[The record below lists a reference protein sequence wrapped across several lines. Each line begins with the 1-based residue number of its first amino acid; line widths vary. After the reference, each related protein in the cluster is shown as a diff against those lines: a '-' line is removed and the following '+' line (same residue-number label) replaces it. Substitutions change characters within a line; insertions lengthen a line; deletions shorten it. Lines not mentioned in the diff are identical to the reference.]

1 MAMKRWNAG
10 LYTRLSREDGD
21 KLQSDSIVNQRA
33 LLLDYLKTEP
43 AIAYV
48 DSYTDD
54 GYTGANFDRPEF
66 QRLLRDVRSG
76 RIDCIVVKDL
86 SRFGRNYLA
95 TGYYLEELFPQLN
108 VRFIA
113 LGDHLDSH
121 LRPEELSGL
130 TLPIKNLLNEEY
142 CKDISKKVRS
152 VLDAKRRRGE
162 FIGNF
167 APYGYEKDPADRH
180 RLQCDPQT
188 GQTVQQI
195 FRWYLQGRS
204 LRAIARQ
211 LNCDGVLS
219 PAAYRQQHAQRCGL
233 EPAGP
238 QPLWGVSTIRRILT
252 SQVYLGH
259 LVQGQR
265 TTKSH
270 KLRTPVAVDPAE
282 WIVVEHTHPPLICQQ
297 EFDQVQ
303 ALLSRHSRSA
313 PGRGGAYP
321 LAGLIYCAE
330 CGRAMNRKVSGGRA
344 YYVCATHKLS
354 PQACASHTIREDALF
369 AAIVT
374 ALADQIAAL
383 PRREDSYAPPVWVQ
397 EQKAALAGA
406 ILKLRQQ
413 VCQLQERRLGL
424 YEDLKQGLLTQQD
437 YHALRERYAQALDS
451 ARQELDRL
459 ELQQRQA
466 VAPQP
471 ADPGLAAFCQGLPQ
485 AGLPR
490 AAALQLIQGVW
501 VHSGQEA
508 TLLLRAKP
516 VCLCSGDLGHE

>member
-1 MAMKRWNAG
+1 MKRWNAG

-219 PAAYRQQHAQRCGL
+219 PAAYRQQH
-233 EPAGP
+233 
-238 QPLWGVSTIRRILT
+238 
-252 SQVYLGH
+252 
-259 LVQGQR
+259 
-265 TTKSH
+265 
-270 KLRTPVAVDPAE
+270 
-282 WIVVEHTHPPLICQQ
+282 
-297 EFDQVQ
+297 
-303 ALLSRHSRSA
+303 
-313 PGRGGAYP
+313 
-321 LAGLIYCAE
+321 
-330 CGRAMNRKVSGGRA
+330 
-344 YYVCATHKLS
+344 
-354 PQACASHTIREDALF
+354 
-369 AAIVT
+369 
-374 ALADQIAAL
+374 
-383 PRREDSYAPPVWVQ
+383 
-397 EQKAALAGA
+397 
-406 ILKLRQQ
+406 
-413 VCQLQERRLGL
+413 
-424 YEDLKQGLLTQQD
+424 
-437 YHALRERYAQALDS
+437 
-451 ARQELDRL
+451 
-459 ELQQRQA
+459 
-466 VAPQP
+466 
-471 ADPGLAAFCQGLPQ
+471 
-485 AGLPR
+485 
-490 AAALQLIQGVW
+490 
-501 VHSGQEA
+501 
-508 TLLLRAKP
+508 
-516 VCLCSGDLGHE
+516 